1 MFSFG
6 KNLGL
11 EIGQRALRAARLKK
25 NRGEFE
31 LQWLKEAPLP
41 AGLLQDS
48 FTEPNISDVPDF
60 AARVR
65 GLLDG
70 NMRGARLS
78 VALPDFVARVQ
89 VLDFD
94 SALKMNETEQ
104 MLRWR
109 LKKILPFEIDL
120 ATLRWQYL
128 GKFQANEKEQH
139 RYLASIIKTEIL
151 SQYRTALAEAGVNA
165 ERLGLASFSVWNLF
179 RANVLKELGGEANF
193 ALVNLAA
200 GKLSVVI
207 FHDGSPHFMRLKDLG
222 KIDGPSEDGRMD
234 IIRVLRELNAS
245 LVYYRENFSSAPMN
259 TVYLTGDAEGME
271 GLAAEAGAKSGIDA
285 RMLSLG
291 SAVRQGAALDMSAC
305 FSAACGAASEI

>member
-1 MFSFG
+1 MFSFR

-11 EIGQRALRAARLKK
+11 EIGQMALRAAKLKK

-31 LQWLKEAPLP
+31 VLWLQEAPLP

-48 FTEPNISDVPDF
+48 FTEPNISDIPEF

-65 GLLDG
+65 GLLGG
-70 NMRGARLS
+70 NTRGTRLS
-78 VALPDFVARVQ
+78 VTLPDYVARVQ

-94 SALKMNETEQ
+94 SAPKINETEQ

-128 GKFQANEKEQH
+128 GKFQVNEKEQH

-151 SQYRTALAEAGVNA
+151 SQYRAALAEAGVNA

-179 RANVLKELGGEANF
+179 RANVLKELGEEANF
-193 ALVNLAA
+193 AVMNLAA
-200 GKLSVVI
+200 GKLSVII
-207 FHDGSPHFMRLKDLG
+207 FHKGSPHFMRLKDLG
-222 KIDGPSEDGRMD
+222 KLDEPSENGRMD
-234 IIRVLRELNAS
+234 FIRVLRELNAS
-245 LVYYRENFSSAPMN
+245 LVYYRENFSSAAIK
-259 TVYLTGDAEGME
+259 TVYLSGDAAGIET
-271 GLAAEAGAKSGIDA
+271 LAEEAGTKSGIDA
-285 RMLSLG
+285 RMLSLK
-291 SAVRQGAALDMSAC
+291 SAVRQGSVTDMSAC

>member
-1 MFSFG
+1 MFSLR

-11 EIGQRALRAARLKK
+11 EIGQKAIRAAKLKK
-25 NRGEFE
+25 IGGEFE
-31 LQWLKEAPLP
+31 VQWLKETPIP

-48 FTEPNISDVPDF
+48 FTEPNISNVPEF
-60 AARVR
+60 AAMVR

-70 NMRGARLS
+70 NARGSRLS
-78 VALPDFVARVQ
+78 VTLPDYVARVQ

-94 SALKMNETEQ
+94 SAPKMNETEQ

-109 LKKILPFEIDL
+109 LRKILPFEIDL

-151 SQYRTALAEAGVNA
+151 SQYRAALTEAGVDV

-179 RANVLKELGGEANF
+179 RANVLKELGESANF
-193 ALVNLAA
+193 AVMNLAA
-200 GKLSVVI
+200 GKLSVII
-207 FHDGSPHFMRLKDLG
+207 FHKGSPHFMRLKDLG
-222 KIDGPSEDGRMD
+222 KLDDSSEDGRLD

-245 LVYYRENFSSAPMN
+245 LVYYRENFSSAPIK
-259 TVYLTGDAEGME
+259 TVYLSGDAEGIE
-271 GLAAEAGAKSGIDA
+271 ALAEEAGAKSGIDA
-285 RMLSLG
+285 RVLSLK
-291 SAVRQGAALDMSAC
+291 SAVRQGVVPGMSAC

>member
-1 MFSFG
+1 MFSFR

-11 EIGQRALRAARLKK
+11 EIGQRALRAAKLKK

-31 LQWLKEAPLP
+31 VQWLKETPLP

-48 FTEPNISDVPDF
+48 FTEPNISDIPEF

-65 GLLDG
+65 GLLG
-70 NMRGARLS
+70 NTRGTRLS
-78 VALPDFVARVQ
+78 VTLPDFVARVQ

-94 SALKMNETEQ
+94 SAPKMNETEQ

-179 RANVLKELGGEANF
+179 RANVLKELGAEANF

-207 FHDGSPHFMRLKDLG
+207 FHEGSPHFMRLKDLG
-222 KIDGPSEDGRMD
+222 KMDGSSEDGRMD

-245 LVYYRENFSSAPMN
+245 LVYYRENFSSAPMK
-259 TVYLTGDAEGME
+259 TVYISGDAGGME
-271 GLAAEAGAKSGIDA
+271 SLAEEAGAKSGIDA
-285 RMLSLG
+285 RMLSLK
-291 SAVRQGAALDMSAC
+291 SAVRQGAVLDMSAC
-305 FSAACGAASEI
+305 FSAACGAALDI